1 MEDNKFTEAKETKKI
16 SEETKKTQDR
26 IILIT
31 RITGVVIFLVGISII
46 FITAIFKSKQPIDD
60 NVIEYE
66 SSADNIALYPEDQ
79 ELLSEEYVVLYSM
92 EDYNKLLNT
101 FETWYQE
108 ALPNYTVS
116 VNENENIDDD
126 TKQKLIDE
134 YKIFNDGRYKK
145 LKDFLSTTNITE
157 ETFKTNGI
165 IVTEDITSHMVL
177 QSHNI
182 TDICS
187 NEGILTLQFTKEEI
201 GVVGDITST
210 LYFIELDKTYAEQ
223 TINIAVDDI
232 NNSDPNVAYKPIIY
246 IYPEQEQNVKVTLGS
261 SDKLLVSYPVYNNG
275 WNVLAKPDGTL
286 IDNKTNRE
294 LYSLYYEAKNNINFK
309 IENEGFVI
317 SKDEIIP
324 FLEEKL
330 EILGLNP
337 KEQEE
342 FIIYWLPILQKNN
355 YTYIRFATNEE
366 INNNMS
372 LQVEPSPDTMIR
384 VLMVFKG
391 LEEKINVK
399 EQPLQKVTR
408 NGYTVEKER
417 YYESCIFI
425 F

>member
-1 MEDNKFTEAKETKKI
+1 MEDNKFTEVKETKKI

-79 ELLSEEYVVLYSM
+79 ELLSEEYVVLFSM
-92 EDYNKLLNT
+92 EDYNKLLDT

-108 ALPNYTVS
+108 ALPNYTLS

-134 YKIFNDGRYKK
+134 YKIFNDERYKK
-145 LKDFLSTTNITE
+145 IKDFLGTTNINE
-157 ETFKTNGI
+157 ETFKTKGI
-165 IVTEDITSHMVL
+165 VVVEDITSHMTL

-201 GVVGDITST
+201 GVVGDVTST
-210 LYFIELDKTYAEQ
+210 LYFIELDKQYTEQ
-223 TINIAVDDI
+223 TINVVVNDI
-232 NNSDPNVAYKPIIY
+232 NNSKPNVAYKPIIY
-246 IYPEQEQNVKVTLGS
+246 IYPNQEQNVKVTLGS

-275 WNVLAKPDGTL
+275 WNVLAKKDGTL

-294 LYSLYYEAKNNINFK
+294 LYSLYYESENNINFK

-317 SKDEIIP
+317 SKEEIIP

-330 EILGLNP
+330 ETLGLNP
-337 KEQEE
+337 REQEE

-372 LQVEPSPDTMIR
+372 LQVEPAPDTMIR
-384 VLMVFKG
+384 VLMTFKG
-391 LEEKINVK
+391 LEEKIDIK

-408 NGYTVEKER
+408 NGYTVVEWGATIIE
-417 YYESCIFI
+417 
-425 F
+425 

>member
-1 MEDNKFTEAKETKKI
+1 MEDNKFTEVKETKKI
-16 SEETKKTQDR
+16 SEETKKTQDK

-108 ALPNYTVS
+108 ALPNYTLS
-116 VNENENIDDD
+116 VNENENIDAD
-126 TKQKLIDE
+126 TKQRLIDE

-223 TINIAVDDI
+223 TINIVVDDI

-246 IYPEQEQNVKVTLGS
+246 IYPKQEQNVKVTLGS

-294 LYSLYYEAKNNINFK
+294 LYSLYYESENNVNFK

-384 VLMVFKG
+384 VLMIFKG

-408 NGYTVEKER
+408 NGYTVVEWGATIIE
-417 YYESCIFI
+417 
-425 F
+425 

>member
-1 MEDNKFTEAKETKKI
+1 MEDNKFTEVKETKKI

-79 ELLSEEYVVLYSM
+79 ELLSEEYVVLFSM
-92 EDYNKLLNT
+92 EDYNKLLDT

-108 ALPNYTVS
+108 ALPNYTLS

-165 IVTEDITSHMVL
+165 IVTEDITSHMTL

-201 GVVGDITST
+201 GVVGDVTST
-210 LYFIELDKTYAEQ
+210 LYFIELDKQYTEQ
-223 TINIAVDDI
+223 TINVVVNDI
-232 NNSDPNVAYKPIIY
+232 NNSKPNVAYKPIIY
-246 IYPEQEQNVKVTLGS
+246 IYPKQEQNVKVTLGS

-275 WNVLAKPDGTL
+275 WNVLAKKDGTL

-294 LYSLYYEAKNNINFK
+294 LYSLYYESENNINFK

-317 SKDEIIP
+317 SKEEIIP

-337 KEQEE
+337 REQEE

-372 LQVEPSPDTMIR
+372 LQVEPAPDTMIR
-384 VLMVFKG
+384 VLMTFKG
-391 LEEKINVK
+391 LEEKINIK

-408 NGYTVEKER
+408 NGYTVVEWGATIIE
-417 YYESCIFI
+417 
-425 F
+425 

>member
-1 MEDNKFTEAKETKKI
+1 MEDNKFTEVKETKKI
-16 SEETKKTQDR
+16 SEETKKTQDK

-246 IYPEQEQNVKVTLGS
+246 IYPKQEQNVKVTLGS

-294 LYSLYYEAKNNINFK
+294 LYSLYYESENNVNFK

-337 KEQEE
+337 REQEE
-342 FIIYWLPILQKNN
+342 FIIYWLPILQNNN

-384 VLMVFKG
+384 VLMIFKG

-399 EQPLQKVTR
+399 EQTLPKVTR
-408 NGYTVEKER
+408 NGYTVVEWGATIIE
-417 YYESCIFI
+417 
-425 F
+425 

>member
-79 ELLSEEYVVLYSM
+79 ELLSEEYVVLYSI
-92 EDYNKLLNT
+92 EDYNKLLDT

-108 ALPNYTVS
+108 ALPNYTLS

-126 TKQKLIDE
+126 TKQRLIDE

-145 LKDFLSTTNITE
+145 LKDFLTTTNITE

-201 GVVGDITST
+201 GVVGDVTST

-223 TINIAVDDI
+223 TINIVVNDI
-232 NNSDPNVAYKPIIY
+232 NNSIPNVAYKPIIY

-261 SDKLLVSYPVYNNG
+261 SDELLVSYPVYNNG
-275 WNVLAKPDGTL
+275 WNVLVKPDGTL

-294 LYSLYYEAKNNINFK
+294 LYSLYYESENNVNFK

-337 KEQEE
+337 REQEE

-408 NGYTVEKER
+408 NGYTVVEWGATIIE
-417 YYESCIFI
+417 
-425 F
+425 

>member
-1 MEDNKFTEAKETKKI
+1 MEDNKFTEVKETKKI
-16 SEETKKTQDR
+16 SEETKKTQDK

-108 ALPNYTVS
+108 ALPNYTLS

-223 TINIAVDDI
+223 TINIVVDDI

-246 IYPEQEQNVKVTLGS
+246 IYPKQEQNVKVTLGS

-408 NGYTVEKER
+408 NGYTVVEWGATIIE
-417 YYESCIFI
+417 
-425 F
+425 

>member
-1 MEDNKFTEAKETKKI
+1 MEDNKFTEVKETKKI
-16 SEETKKTQDR
+16 SEETKKTQDK

-408 NGYTVEKER
+408 NGYTVVEWGATIIE
-417 YYESCIFI
+417 
-425 F
+425 

>member
-1 MEDNKFTEAKETKKI
+1 MEDNKFTEVKETKKI
-16 SEETKKTQDR
+16 SEETKKTQDK

-108 ALPNYTVS
+108 ALPNYTLS
-116 VNENENIDDD
+116 VNENENIDAD
-126 TKQKLIDE
+126 TKQRLIDE

-223 TINIAVDDI
+223 TINIVVNDI
-232 NNSDPNVAYKPIIY
+232 NNSIPNVAYKPIIY
-246 IYPEQEQNVKVTLGS
+246 IYPKQEQNVKVTLGS

-294 LYSLYYEAKNNINFK
+294 LYSLYYESENNVNFK

-408 NGYTVEKER
+408 NGYTVVEWGATIIE
-417 YYESCIFI
+417 
-425 F
+425 

>member
-1 MEDNKFTEAKETKKI
+1 MEDNKFTEVKETKKI
-16 SEETKKTQDR
+16 SEETKKTQDK

-79 ELLSEEYVVLYSM
+79 ELLSEEYVVLYSI
-92 EDYNKLLNT
+92 EDYNKLLDT

-108 ALPNYTVS
+108 ALPNYTLS
-116 VNENENIDDD
+116 VNENENIDAD
-126 TKQKLIDE
+126 TKQRLIDE

-223 TINIAVDDI
+223 TINIVVNDI
-232 NNSDPNVAYKPIIY
+232 NNSIPNVAYKPIIY
-246 IYPEQEQNVKVTLGS
+246 IYPKQKQNVKVTLGS

-294 LYSLYYEAKNNINFK
+294 LYSLYYESENNVNFK

-408 NGYTVEKER
+408 NGYTVVEWGATIIE
-417 YYESCIFI
+417 
-425 F
+425 

>member
-1 MEDNKFTEAKETKKI
+1 MEDNKFTEVKETKKI
-16 SEETKKTQDR
+16 SEETKKTQDK

-108 ALPNYTVS
+108 ALPNYTLS
-116 VNENENIDDD
+116 VNENENIDAD
-126 TKQKLIDE
+126 TKQRLIDE

-223 TINIAVDDI
+223 TINIVVDDI

-294 LYSLYYEAKNNINFK
+294 LYSLYYESENNVNFK

-408 NGYTVEKER
+408 NGYTVVEWGATIIE
-417 YYESCIFI
+417 
-425 F
+425 

>member
-1 MEDNKFTEAKETKKI
+1 MEDNKFTEVKETKKI

-92 EDYNKLLNT
+92 EDYNKLLDT

-108 ALPNYTVS
+108 ALPNYTLS

-223 TINIAVDDI
+223 TINIVVDDI

-275 WNVLAKPDGTL
+275 WNILAKPDGTL

-294 LYSLYYEAKNNINFK
+294 LYSLYYESENNVNFK

-337 KEQEE
+337 REQEE

-399 EQPLQKVTR
+399 EQTLPKVTR
-408 NGYTVEKER
+408 NGYTVVEWGATIIE
-417 YYESCIFI
+417 
-425 F
+425 

>member
-1 MEDNKFTEAKETKKI
+1 MEDNKFTEVKETKKI

-108 ALPNYTVS
+108 ALPNYTLS

-201 GVVGDITST
+201 GVVGDVTST

-223 TINIAVDDI
+223 TINIVVDDI
-232 NNSDPNVAYKPIIY
+232 NNSDPMVSYKPIIY

-261 SDKLLVSYPVYNNG
+261 SDKLLVSYPIYNNG

-294 LYSLYYEAKNNINFK
+294 LYSLYYEANNAIDFK
-309 IENEGFVI
+309 VENEGFVI

-337 KEQEE
+337 REQEE

-408 NGYTVEKER
+408 NGYTVVEWGATIIE
-417 YYESCIFI
+417 
-425 F
+425 

>member
-1 MEDNKFTEAKETKKI
+1 MEDNKFTEVKETKKI

-92 EDYNKLLNT
+92 EDYNKLLDT

-108 ALPNYTVS
+108 ALPNYTLS

-134 YKIFNDGRYKK
+134 YKIFNEGRYKK

-223 TINIAVDDI
+223 TINIVVDDI

-275 WNVLAKPDGTL
+275 WNILAKPDGTL

-294 LYSLYYEAKNNINFK
+294 LYSLYYESENNVNFK

-337 KEQEE
+337 REQEE

-399 EQPLQKVTR
+399 EQTLPKVTR
-408 NGYTVEKER
+408 NGYTVVEWGATIIE
-417 YYESCIFI
+417 
-425 F
+425 

>member
-1 MEDNKFTEAKETKKI
+1 MEDYKFTEVKETQKI
-16 SEETKKTQDR
+16 SEETKKTQDK

-31 RITGVVIFLVGISII
+31 RITGVVIFLIGISII
-46 FITAIFKSKQPIDD
+46 FITAIFKSKQPEPSDF
-60 NVIEYE
+60 IEY
-66 SSADNIALYPEDQ
+66 SSASENFFLQLEDK
-79 ELLSEEYVVLYSM
+79 EILEEQYYVLDTM
-92 EDYNKLLNT
+92 EDYNKIINMID
-101 FETWYQE
+101 TWYQE
-108 ALPNYTVS
+108 SLPNYTKTI
-116 VNENENIDDD
+116 NENENIDE
-126 TKQKLIDE
+126 TIKQNLISE
-134 YKIFNDGRYKK
+134 YTTFNDERYKK
-145 LKDFLSTTNITE
+145 IKDFLGTTNINE
-157 ETFKTNGI
+157 ETFKTKGI
-165 IVTEDITSHMVL
+165 VVVEDITSHMTL

-201 GVVGDITST
+201 GVVGDVTST
-210 LYFIELDKTYAEQ
+210 LYFIELDKQYTEQ
-223 TINIAVDDI
+223 TINVVVNDI
-232 NNSDPNVAYKPIIY
+232 NNSKPNVAYKPIIY
-246 IYPEQEQNVKVTLGS
+246 IYPKQEQNVKVTLGS

-275 WNVLAKPDGTL
+275 WNVLAKKDGTL

-294 LYSLYYEAKNNINFK
+294 LYSLYYESENNINFK

-317 SKDEIIP
+317 SKEEIIP

-337 KEQEE
+337 REQEE

-372 LQVEPSPDTMIR
+372 LQVEPVPDTMIR
-384 VLMVFKG
+384 VLMIFKG

-408 NGYTVEKER
+408 NGYTVVEWGATIIE
-417 YYESCIFI
+417 
-425 F
+425 

>member
-1 MEDNKFTEAKETKKI
+1 MEDNKFTEVKETKKI

-31 RITGVVIFLVGISII
+31 RITGVVIFLIGISII

-92 EDYNKLLNT
+92 EDYNKLLDT

-108 ALPNYTVS
+108 ALPNYTLS

-126 TKQKLIDE
+126 TKQRLIDE

-145 LKDFLSTTNITE
+145 LKDFLATTNITE

-201 GVVGDITST
+201 GVVGDVTST

-223 TINIAVDDI
+223 TINIVVDDI
-232 NNSDPNVAYKPIIY
+232 NNSDPMVSYKPIIY

-261 SDKLLVSYPVYNNG
+261 SDKLLVSYPVYNNE

-294 LYSLYYEAKNNINFK
+294 LYSLYYESENNVNFK

-399 EQPLQKVTR
+399 EQTLQKVTR
-408 NGYTVEKER
+408 NGYTVVEWGATIIE
-417 YYESCIFI
+417 
-425 F
+425 

>member
-1 MEDNKFTEAKETKKI
+1 MEDNKFTEVKETKKI
-16 SEETKKTQDR
+16 SEETKKTQDK

-108 ALPNYTVS
+108 ALPNYTLS

-126 TKQKLIDE
+126 TRQRLIDE
-134 YKIFNDGRYKK
+134 YKIFNDGRYKE

-157 ETFKTNGI
+157 ETFKANGI

-223 TINIAVDDI
+223 TINIVVDDI

-294 LYSLYYEAKNNINFK
+294 LYSLYYESENNVNFK

-384 VLMVFKG
+384 VLMIFKG

-399 EQPLQKVTR
+399 EQLLQKVTR
-408 NGYTVEKER
+408 NGYTVVEWGATIIE
-417 YYESCIFI
+417 
-425 F
+425 